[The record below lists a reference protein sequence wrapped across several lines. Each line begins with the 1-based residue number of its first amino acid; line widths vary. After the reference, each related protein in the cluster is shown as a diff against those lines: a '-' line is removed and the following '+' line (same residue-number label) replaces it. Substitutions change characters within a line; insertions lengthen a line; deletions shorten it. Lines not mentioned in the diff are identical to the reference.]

1 MLLRKLLP
9 YTSAAV
15 VVAFIYAAW
24 TIYSRMAE
32 NRRLVEEAA
41 QRKLAFDQKTLDMI
55 GIDLKITQFYAAPT
69 ATHPGEKMLVCYG
82 VANAK
87 SVRIE
92 PAIESITPSLAR
104 CIQASPRKTT
114 EYTLTAEDGA
124 GHSVTQTIL
133 VKVQ

>member
-15 VVAFIYAAW
+15 IVAFIYAAW
-24 TIYSRMAE
+24 TIYSRSAE
-32 NRRLVEEAA
+32 NRRLEEAA
-41 QRKLAFDQKTLDMI
+41 AAKKRAFDHKTLDMI
-55 GIDLKITQFYAAPT
+55 GSDLKITQFYADSAI
-69 ATHPGEKMLVCYG
+69 HPGAKALVCYG

-92 PAIESITPSLAR
+92 PAIEPITPSLSR
-104 CIQASPRKTT
+104 CIQASPSKTT
-114 EYTLTAEDGA
+114 EYTLTAQDAA
-124 GHSVTQTIL
+124 GHSVAQTIV